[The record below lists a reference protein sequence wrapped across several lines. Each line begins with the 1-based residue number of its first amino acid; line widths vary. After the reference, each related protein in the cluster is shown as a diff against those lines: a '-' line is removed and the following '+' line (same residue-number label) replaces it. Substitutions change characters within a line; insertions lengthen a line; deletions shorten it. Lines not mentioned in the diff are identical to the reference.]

1 MRKHLITLL
10 PLALLALWYS
20 IIFWDPV
27 GFTVGDSPDLISIYT
42 LLMVFLIISIGGKL
56 LQWKYID
63 HFSALYL
70 TAWAILQWQA
80 HWQAFFFGAS
90 SAKIDGYNSYF
101 SGTYRLTEASGQQ
114 VIPDMYHTV
123 LGILLAIT
131 LLITL
136 FNVFKIIR
144 RNFLGIEEKQSSHR

>member
-1 MRKHLITLL
+1 MKRDTITFVPLL
-10 PLALLALWYS
+10 LLALWYS
-20 IIFWDPV
+20 LIFWDPSRL
-27 GFTVGDSPDLISIYT
+27 TVGDPPDLISIYT

-56 LQWKYID
+56 LRWKYAD

-80 HWQAFFFGAS
+80 HWQAYFFGAS
-90 SAKIDGYNSYF
+90 SEKINGYNSYF
-101 SGTYRLTEASGQQ
+101 SGTYRLSEVSGQQ

-123 LGILLAIT
+123 MGILLAIT
-131 LLITL
+131 LLITF

-144 RNFLGIEEKQSSHR
+144 KNMLGSEENRSA

>member
-1 MRKHLITLL
+1 MRKHLVTLVTL
-10 PLALLALWYS
+10 VLLALWYS
-20 IIFWDPV
+20 IIFWDPA
-27 GFTVGDSPDLISIYT
+27 GFTVGDSPEVISIYT
-42 LLMVFLIISIGGKL
+42 LLMVFLIISIAGKL
-56 LQWKYID
+56 MQWKYSD

-101 SGTYRLTEASGQQ
+101 SDTYRFAQASEQQ
-114 VIPDMYHTV
+114 VIPDMYHTI
-123 LGILLAIT
+123 LGVLLAIT

-136 FNVFKIIR
+136 FNVFKIMR
-144 RNFLGIEEKQSSHR
+144 RNFLGIEEKSSPR